1 MNTFAYPFIIIIILC
16 LRLIADSG
24 QAMSVAHND
33 GGIIGVGVA
42 QWLARPIEDCA
53 RTAVVGNLHQE
64 ATLAWVASIG
74 LHGTNINKVLSSE
87 MDLAESDVIY

>member
-1 MNTFAYPFIIIIILC
+1 MNTFAYPFVIIIILC

-42 QWLARPIEDCA
+42 QWLTRPIEDCI
-53 RTAVVGNLHQE
+53 RTAVVGNLHHE
-64 ATLAWVASIG
+64 ATL
-74 LHGTNINKVLSSE
+74 T
-87 MDLAESDVIY
+87 